1 MRQDAHYEEK
11 GATLVDE
18 VWSSSDVIVKIDGPT
33 EDEVKKLGSKHL
45 IAQCNARI
53 NPDLIKSMNANG
65 ATVLSQDMLMRTL
78 SRGQA
83 FDVLSSQANIAGSA
97 PDPAASQ
104 VLLYSGFL
112 CMNCSP

>member
-65 ATVLSQDMLMRTL
+65 ATVLSQDMLMNSVRIKWLAQNVTVLDLTL
-78 SRGQA
+78 T
-83 FDVLSSQANIAGSA
+83 
-97 PDPAASQ
+97 DPHLVHS
-104 VLLYSGFL
+104 
-112 CMNCSP
+112 